1 MTKKTDTPKAKT
13 AAPKSGGGASAA
25 TPKFK
30 VPEAKN
36 SPSSKKSTE
45 TKVSRKRFK
54 STAPTEFKVEPPPP
68 KARVSVRKSPVKK
81 LHARPTA
88 AKPDGDLLENLG
100 SLPHTY
106 GSDTIYLV
114 AQEPHWL
121 FTYWDIDISRHPG
134 GPCHLRV
141 EGGAGA
147 IDHEIEVPF
156 ESRNWYIPVKKAG
169 SSYVV
174 DIGFYRSGGWNSLAR
189 SALVT
194 TPRDTFSPSE
204 DFRFATVPL
213 HIGFHKLVETI
224 SRSIGGAS
232 DLVPALSSMAMAA
245 PGGESSGAPLEAGE
259 RELLEALLG
268 GDFFSWLSSGAW
280 SSEEI
285 HSAVQQRLLAQAGS
299 GELAELVGRIQL
311 AQAESS
317 LFSALVGFARE
328 SVPSSW
334 NIGAMGSE
342 QLAAG
347 VSSWLTAALASW
359 AGAAQSSW
367 ASSAAGSWA
376 GGILSSGVVPPSW
389 AGAETSGASWGG
401 LASWASGAGAS
412 WGGIGL
418 SSLELSVL
426 SSWSEAL
433 SSSMAESS
441 QSSWGGSEQSS
452 WFSPPR
458 GVHAE
463 ITVTGRGEPGGRL
476 RIGDQTIQVDAN
488 GDFEHRLVLEGGRRE
503 VSIRAIPPGESALQQ

>member
-1 MTKKTDTPKAKT
+1 MTGKTTTTDTAGTTQVTKNRSRKPEGGKVAAKSKT
-13 AAPKSGGGASAA
+13 SA
-25 TPKFK
+25 T
-30 VPEAKN
+30 PEAKALKRAS
-36 SPSSKKSTE
+36 SPASAE
-45 TKVSRKRFK
+45 L
-54 STAPTEFKVEPPPP
+54 KVEPTPSKKRISVKKTTTPAVP
-68 KARVSVRKSPVKK
+68 KA
-81 LHARPTA
+81 A
-88 AKPDGDLLENLG
+88 AQAKRDVLENLG
-100 SLPHTY
+100 SLPYTY

-141 EGGAGA
+141 ELADGTV
-147 IDHEIEVPF
+147 DHEIEVPF

-169 SSYVV
+169 VSYAV
-174 DIGFYRSGGWNSLAR
+174 DIGFYRAGSWNSLAR
-189 SALVT
+189 SAVVT

-224 SRSIGGAS
+224 SRSLGGAS
-232 DLVPALSSMAMAA
+232 DLVPALSSMAMALPA
-245 PGGESSGAPLEAGE
+245 SESSAAPLEAAE
-259 RELLEALLG
+259 RELLVTLLG
-268 GDFFSWLSSGAW
+268 SDFFGWLSSGAW

-285 HSAVQQRLLAQAGS
+285 HSAVQQRLMAQAGS

-317 LFSALVGFARE
+317 LFSSIGALAGE
-328 SVPSSW
+328 SVAGSW

-342 QLAAG
+342 QLATG

-367 ASSAAGSWA
+367 ASSAAGSWT
-376 GGILSSGVVPPSW
+376 GGNLSSAAVPSSW
-389 AGAETSGASWGG
+389 SGAETSGAGASWGG
-401 LASWASGAGAS
+401 LSSWAAGGGAS

-418 SSLELSVL
+418 SSLEMSVL

-433 SSSMAESS
+433 FSSMGQSS
-441 QSSWGGSEQSS
+441 PSSWGGSDQSS
-452 WFSPPR
+452 WFSAPD

-463 ITVTGRGEPGGRL
+463 ITLKGRGEPGGRL
-476 RIGDQTIQVDAN
+476 RIGDATVHVDVN
-488 GDFEHRLVLEGGRRE
+488 GDFEHRVVLQGGRRE
-503 VSIRAIPPGESALQQ
+503 VSIRAISAGEAAELHQ

>member
-1 MTKKTDTPKAKT
+1 MTKKPET
-13 AAPKSGGGASAA
+13 AGTKSAA
-25 TPKFK
+25 RNRSRKAAKSSVAAKSKSEATSGK
-30 VPEAKN
+30 VA
-36 SPSSKKSTE
+36 SKRGLKST
-45 TKVSRKRFK
+45 S
-54 STAPTEFKVEPPPP
+54 TEFKVEPPPS
-68 KARVSVRKSPVKK
+68 KTRISVKK
-81 LHARPTA
+81 VP
-88 AKPDGDLLENLG
+88 AKKPAQALSAGKTSGDLLDNLG

-141 EGGAGA
+141 ELGDGT

-169 SSYVV
+169 VPYVV
-174 DIGFYRSGGWNSLAR
+174 DIGFYRGGGWNSLAR
-189 SALVT
+189 SAVVT

-232 DLVPALSSMAMAA
+232 ELVPALSSLAMEF
-245 PGGESSGAPLEAGE
+245 PGGASSGAPIEARD
-259 RELLEALLG
+259 RELLVSLLG
-268 GDFFSWLSSGAW
+268 SDFFEWLSSGAW

-285 HSAVQQRLLAQAGS
+285 HSAVHQRLLAQAGS
-299 GELAELVGRIQL
+299 GELAEMVARIQL

-317 LFSALVGFARE
+317 LFSAVSGFGGGAL
-328 SVPSSW
+328 PSSW
-334 NIGAMGSE
+334 NAAAVSSG

-347 VSSWLTAALASW
+347 VSSWLGAALASW

-367 ASSAAGSWA
+367 ASSAAGSWSA
-376 GGILSSGVVPPSW
+376 GILSSGEIPTSW
-389 AGAETSGASWGG
+389 AGAESSGASWGA
-401 LASWASGAGAS
+401 LASWAAGAGAS

-426 SSWSEAL
+426 SSWSEAF
-433 SSSMAESS
+433 SSSMGESS
-441 QSSWGGSEQSS
+441 PSSWGGSEQSS
-452 WFSPPR
+452 WFSAPK

-463 ITVTGRGEPGGRL
+463 ITVRGRGEPGGRL
-476 RIGDQTIQVDAN
+476 RIGDDTVFVDGN

-503 VSIRAIPPGESALQQ
+503 VSIRAIPSAGASALHE